1 MIPPGTAGDH
11 ALETTRFDDGD
22 VIRAII
28 ADLRGKGF
36 ELDDLDVHLSRFGP
50 VDLDLL
56 HDCLREQPMMA
67 QTREPVFARAA

>member
-1 MIPPGTAGDH
+1 M
-11 ALETTRFDDGD
+11 ETTRFDDAR
-22 VIRAII
+22 VIRKII

-56 HDCLREQPMMA
+56 HDCLRDLA
-67 QTREPVFARAA
+67 APVAELDYARAA